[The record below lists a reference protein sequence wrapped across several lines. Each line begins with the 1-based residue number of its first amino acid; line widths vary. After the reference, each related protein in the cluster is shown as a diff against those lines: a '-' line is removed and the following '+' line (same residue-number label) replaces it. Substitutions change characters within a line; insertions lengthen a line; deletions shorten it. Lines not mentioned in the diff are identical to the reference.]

1 MATIDRNLLLGL
13 ADRDKDG
20 NADPSV
26 MDMAINWAERTID
39 GKLSARYTVP
49 LATNYNSVPGTIR
62 QMTLDLTRWRLLKG
76 TLQPEGFANNISD
89 AWEADY
95 NNAMGMLSNY
105 ATGPAKIPAL
115 TPTGQKPVLS
125 VGLSGD
131 NVEKTFT
138 ETRVNVGG
146 GVIDTGE
153 TGTMDI
159 W

>member
-1 MATIDRNLLLGL
+1 MDRNLLLGL
-13 ADRDKDG
+13 ADRDGDG

-26 MDMAINWAERTID
+26 MDMSINWAERTID
-39 GKLSARYTVP
+39 GKLSARYSVP

-62 QMTLDLTRWRLLKG
+62 QICLDFAKWRLLKG
-76 TLQPEGFANNISD
+76 TLQHEGFANNISD

-95 NNAMGMLSNY
+95 NNGVQMLSSY
-105 ATGPAKIPAL
+105 ATGTAVIPAL
-115 TPTGQKPVLS
+115 TPTGVKPVLS

-138 ETRVNVGG
+138 RTKVNVGG
-146 GVIDTGE
+146 GVIDVDE
-153 TGTMDI
+153 AGTMDT